1 MAVRVSL
8 TERLRIEAGGAVV
21 DEARLPG
28 RQGRFVFAYLVA
40 AQGHPVARGE
50 LAEALWGD
58 VPPATWEK
66 ALSLLVSKLRAVLT
80 ECGLDASEHLTNA
93 FGCYQLTF
101 PSGTWIDVVAAD
113 EAATAA
119 QRAVAA
125 GDLERARAE
134 ASTAETIARRT
145 FLPGEDGRWV
155 AEERAGLRETLVRAI
170 DCLAEVNRLSGD
182 SAAAIRAAEEL
193 IVLEPFRETGYRRLM
208 EAHIAAGNRAEAL
221 RVHEQCRH
229 LLAEELGAYPSPE
242 TESIYRR
249 LLEAP
254 VGAAGAAVAD
264 ESPPPEAAPIA
275 DAARGSDSPAPRVA
289 SRKRFAVIAVAL
301 AATGTAI
308 AGIVAARNGGE
319 PPATGGAANSIVA
332 LDPSGSIAATVLVGA
347 RPVAITSGAG
357 ALWVANLD
365 DQNVTRVDVPS
376 GRAVRAIPIGD
387 APVGLVA
394 TETAVWVTD
403 STGGVSKIDP
413 RYDRLTSTRSVGA
426 SGHFFFRTV
435 RPALAAFGSIWI
447 VSPDGVVLRI
457 DPRSARVLGS
467 VGVGNAPTAIA
478 AGADSVWVTNS
489 ADGTVT
495 RIDPTTLVKTTIP
508 VGRGPAA
515 VAVNASG
522 VWVANA
528 GDNALV
534 RVDTGTNAVAGATP
548 VGEGPTAVLATSTAL
563 WVANGRD
570 GTVMRLDPRSGRVT
584 KTIRLG
590 DTPTALA
597 TAGAQVWV
605 AVAPAPPESPPA
617 GRVAR
622 LTTQYEIASLDP
634 GLPDAPLLF
643 FYSTCA
649 HLVTHPDK
657 PAPEGSRIVPEVAEA
672 VPAPTAGGTTYTFRI
687 RPGFRFSP
695 PSNEVVTAMTFK
707 STIER
712 VTNPRLQSP
721 LARAFSGVVGYQAYA
736 TGKARELSGVVAR
749 GRTLTIRLSQPD
761 GGFLPS
767 LADGSGCAVPRDTPA
782 DPGGIN
788 EIPSAGPYYFAS
800 YTPLQQ
806 LVLQRNP
813 NYHGDRPHRLDKIE
827 IAIGVDPDRALE
839 QVEAGTA
846 DYALELPRE
855 AGPRLE
861 SAYGPRSEAAKAG
874 HQQYFINEALGARY
888 LHMNTSRPLFSDVRL
903 RRAVN
908 YAIDR
913 PALVAQGRRFQE
925 VNPFNAG
932 TPTDDYVPPSAVGAT
947 DFHLYPVNGPD
958 LRRAKRITGPVHAT
972 ATMYT
977 PNVSPWREE
986 AQIIRRDLKPL
997 GIDVQVREFPLGTY
1011 FARIKRRDEPFDLA
1025 ITGWGLAS
1033 DPIQILAI
1041 FDGSAIGPKNNDNLS
1056 YFNDPAFNRKLEAAA
1071 KLSGAKRYRAASR
1084 LAFELQRDGVPAAA
1098 IATTAG
1104 RDFFSARIGCQ
1115 VYQPVWG
1122 IDLAALCLR
1131 K

>member
-1 MAVRVSL
+1 LAVRVSL

-28 RQGRFVFAYLVA
+28 RQGRLVFAYLVA
-40 AQGHPVARGE
+40 AQGRPVPRDE

-119 QRAVAA
+119 KRAVAA

-208 EAHIAAGNRAEAL
+208 EAHIASGNRAEAL

-254 VGAAGAAVAD
+254 VGTAGAAVAD
-264 ESPPPEAAPIA
+264 ESPPAEAAPIA
-275 DAARGSDSPAPRVA
+275 DAARGSDSPAPRVV
-289 SRKRFAVIAVAL
+289 SRKRIAVIAVAL

-319 PPATGGAANSIVA
+319 PRATGGAANSIVA
-332 LDPSGSIAATVLVGA
+332 LDPSGSIAATVPVGA
-347 RPVAITSGAG
+347 RPVAIASGAG

-365 DQNVTRVDVPS
+365 DESVTRVDDAT
-376 GRAVRAIPIGD
+376 RQAVRNVPIGD
-387 APVGLVA
+387 TPTGIAA
-394 TETAVWVTD
+394 TRTAVWVTD
-403 STGGVSKIDP
+403 GSGRVSTIDP
-413 RYDRLTSTRSVGA
+413 RYNRFAFSRPLRA
-426 SGHFFFRTV
+426 SIGYFGGTA
-435 RPALAAFGSIWI
+435 RPVLAAFGWVWI
-447 VSPDGVVLRI
+447 VSPDGVVLKV
-457 DPRSARVLGS
+457 DPVSARVVDS
-467 VGVGNAPTAIA
+467 VAVGNVPSAIA
-478 AGADSVWVTNS
+478 AGAGSVWVANS

-495 RIDPTTLVKTTIP
+495 RIEPATLVAKTIP
-508 VGRGPAA
+508 VGNGPAA
-515 VAVNASG
+515 VAFNAAG
-522 VWVANA
+522 AWVANA
-528 GDNALV
+528 GDNSVV
-534 RVDTGTNAVAGATP
+534 RVDTTTNAVAVTTP
-548 VGEGPTAVLATSTAL
+548 VGDGPAAVVASPTAL

-570 GTVMRLDPRSGRVT
+570 GTVMRLDPRSGKVS
-584 KTIRLG
+584 KTIPLG
-590 DTPTALA
+590 GTPNALA
-597 TAGAQVWV
+597 TAGGLVWV
-605 AVAPAPPESPPA
+605 AIAQSPPQSPPA
-617 GRVAR
+617 DGAR
-622 LTTQYEIASLDP
+622 LTTRSDFASLDP
-634 GLPDAPLLF
+634 AIGLWPQG
-643 FYSTCA
+643 YTTCA
-649 HLVTHPDK
+649 NLLRYAAN
-657 PAPEGSRIVPEVAEA
+657 PAPEGSRIVPEVATA

-687 RPGFRFSP
+687 RRGFRFSP
-695 PSNEVVTAMTFK
+695 PSNEVVTAKTFK

-712 VTNPRLQSP
+712 VTDPRLKSP
-721 LARAFSGVVGYQAYA
+721 VATAFSGIVGYRAH
-736 TGKARELSGVVAR
+736 ARGTARTLSGIVAR
-749 GRTLTIRLSQPD
+749 GRTLTITLSQPD
-761 GGFLPS
+761 GGFLAQ
-767 LADGSGCAVPRDTPA
+767 LAIGSACVVPRDTPVA
-782 DPGGIN
+782 RGMN
-788 EIPSAGPYYFAS
+788 NIPSAGPYYVGS
-800 YTPLQQ
+800 YTPRQQ
-806 LVLQRNP
+806 LVLLRNP
-813 NYHGDRPHRLDKIE
+813 NYRGDRPHRLQQIV
-827 IAIGVDPDRALE
+827 IAIGVDPVRALE

-861 SAYGPRSEAAKAG
+861 SAYGPGSKAAKAG
-874 HQQYFINEALGARY
+874 HQQYFISEASGMRI
-888 LHMNTSRPLFSDVRL
+888 LHMNTSRPLFSNRRL

-913 PALVAQGRRFQE
+913 RALAAQGRRAAE

-932 TPTDDYVPPSAVGAT
+932 APTDDYLPPAAAGAV
-947 DFHLYPVNGPD
+947 DFDLYPLRPD
-958 LRRAKRITGPVHAT
+958 LRRARQIAGRMHAT
-972 ATMYT
+972 AVMYT
-977 PNVSPWREE
+977 PNLSPWREE
-986 AQIIRRDLKPL
+986 AQIVRRNLKPL
-997 GIDVQVREFPLGTY
+997 GIDVEVKEFPIGDFFT
-1011 FARIKRRDEPFDLA
+1011 RVTRRGEPFDLA
-1025 ITGWGLAS
+1025 VSGYRT
-1033 DPIQILAI
+1033 DPPDPVGILAYL
-1041 FDGSAIGPKNNDNLS
+1041 FDVPTNISH
-1056 YFNDPAFNRKLEAAA
+1056 FRDPTVSRKLDAMA
-1071 KLSGAKRYRAASR
+1071 KLSGAERYRAAAR
-1084 LAFELQRDGVPAAA
+1084 LALELQREEVPAAA
-1098 IATTAG
+1098 FATTAS

-1115 VYQPVWG
+1115 VYHPVWG
-1122 IDLAALCLR
+1122 MDLGALCLR